1 MRWIQ
6 PRPHTTRPS
15 LKNPTG
21 ARLKTMPACV
31 REPRPR
37 TGRVVYSVR
46 GFLGQPR
53 KELPLE
59 FLGPRF
65 VRPSTGLTVL
75 VRDLDTLA
83 IYIPSFQ
90 STLIA
95 MFKLSLLPLLR
106 CFLTSYCLRKIMYL
120 LRIACLNLLSSMFV
134 LEVFPLVW
142 PNSIFQK

>member
-1 MRWIQ
+1 MCENRG
-6 PRPHTTRPS
+6 R
-15 LKNPTG
+15 
-21 ARLKTMPACV
+21 V
-31 REPRPR
+31 
-37 TGRVVYSVR
+37 RVVYSVR

-95 MFKLSLLPLLR
+95 MFKRSLLPLLLDLILLKENNVLVAHR
-106 CFLTSYCLRKIMYL
+106 LLELIVIDIRTGGVPVGVAEFYLPKVIKRLLDLTRQS
-120 LRIACLNLLSSMFV
+120 
-134 LEVFPLVW
+134 W
-142 PNSIFQK
+142 

>member
-1 MRWIQ
+1 
-6 PRPHTTRPS
+6 
-15 LKNPTG
+15 
-21 ARLKTMPACV
+21 MPGV
-31 REPRPR
+31 WRERPR
-37 TGRVVYSVR
+37 GRFFYSIR

-95 MFKLSLLPLLR
+95 MFKRSLLPLL
-106 CFLTSYCLRKIMYL
+106 LDLIQS
-120 LRIACLNLLSSMFV
+120 A
-134 LEVFPLVW
+134 
-142 PNSIFQK
+142 